1 MQTYNMFSIKLLFL
15 IYASYGG
22 SLACHTKGTKNPLK
36 QKVKLCHFVNV
47 SKPLENN
54 HWNINSKSSTAQ
66 KLFFFNASKPNV
78 AILPCF
84 ENNMKYLS
92 PSLTEQYTNENSYF
106 TNSPTECQ
114 SICQVTDKCNHFTYN
129 FEKNKCWM
137 FAWKPSI
144 TSSED
149 GYISGPKYCET
160 LHPMSK
166 GGFRIE
172 GDKPWLRFNSSFLVK
187 VSQSAKLP
195 QLPSHAWEN
204 CKYICSTNKNCTS
217 FDYCFAKDTNDFELF
232 NCYMKGIT
240 LSETLLKTPSHCV
253 KSVKQNCSI
262 VDNQK

>member
-1 MQTYNMFSIKLLFL
+1 MQTINMFSIKLFFL
-15 IYASYGG
+15 LNVSYC
-22 SLACHTKGTKNPLK
+22 STLACHTKGTKNPLK
-36 QKVKLCHFVNV
+36 KEIKLCHFVNV
-47 SKPLENN
+47 SKPLDNN
-54 HWNINSKSSTAQ
+54 HWNRNLISSTTRQ
-66 KLFFFNASKPNV
+66 LYFFNASKPNV

-84 ENNMKYLS
+84 QNNIKYLS
-92 PSLTEQYTNENSYF
+92 PSLTEQYTNKNSYF

-149 GYISGPKYCET
+149 GYISGSKYCET
-160 LHPMSK
+160 LHPLSK

-204 CKYICSTNKNCTS
+204 CKYICSTNKNCSS

-232 NCYMKGIT
+232 NCYMKGNT
-240 LSETLLKTPSHCV
+240 FSETLLKTPSHCV